1 MHVCLRAVWH
11 APLALGSIT
20 PFTSGLTPN
29 ALSRPKDGDVLAVL
43 ACAATTRYLHSG
55 SGASCYATGTFGFL
69 QRNSFLLQ
77 RGSSLSC
84 WWNAPG
90 GALVLLA
97 GEW

>member
-43 ACAATTRYLHSG
+43 ACAATTRYLHINV
-55 SGASCYATGTFGFL
+55 CHL
-69 QRNSFLLQ
+69 
-77 RGSSLSC
+77 
-84 WWNAPG
+84 AP
-90 GALVLLA
+90 
-97 GEW
+97 WCTNWSKKNN

>member
-43 ACAATTRYLHSG
+43 ACAATTRYLHNVK
-55 SGASCYATGTFGFL
+55 YEIFITFHAD
-69 QRNSFLLQ
+69 LLRMQ
-77 RGSSLSC
+77 
-84 WWNAPG
+84 NAKFH
-90 GALVLLA
+90 AMVHSK
-97 GEW
+97 